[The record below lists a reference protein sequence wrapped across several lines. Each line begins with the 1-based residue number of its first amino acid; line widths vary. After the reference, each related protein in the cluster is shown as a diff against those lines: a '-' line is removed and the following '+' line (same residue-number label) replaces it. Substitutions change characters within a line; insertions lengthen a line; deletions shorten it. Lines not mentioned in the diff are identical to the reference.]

1 MLYAF
6 NTNSKKTEIM
16 VGQVKERKGT
26 MGGKWTKWFSIM
38 IKIKFS
44 STPYLV
50 VHCPKRESI
59 IAMLDILLLS
69 GYWKDSML

>member
-6 NTNSKKTEIM
+6 NTNSKKTKII

-44 STPYLV
+44 STPYFA
-50 VHCPKRESI
+50 VHCPKRERKTAI
-59 IAMLDILLLS
+59 LGILLVS
-69 GYWKDSML
+69 GY